1 MRNLLILTTSLF
13 ISSFAL
19 AQESSAPME
28 LGVHDAVKY
37 AWENSQK
44 AKTADIDVQQ
54 AEKDVWIQTAKG
66 LPIVNGSF
74 GFNNFIDLPTSV
86 LPADAFG
93 FPDYLTQFLGGVS
106 QQTGVPINAPAP
118 SENTTTEVQFGQA
131 WSMEAGANV
140 GLQIFDG
147 SYIIGLKAVKGLKR
161 MKGDMKKMT
170 LNEVKTIIAQAYYT
184 SQVAK
189 ENVRLLNENIANIE
203 KTLSETD
210 ALYKEGF
217 AEEMDVE
224 QLDLLIN
231 QIKNRARQADRQH
244 QTTLNVLK
252 YQMGMSVDN
261 KITLTDDLE
270 TLWAMQ
276 SDQELLDMEL
286 DLENNLQY
294 SLIKQDVVMQGYLAK
309 IEESKY
315 YPRLNA
321 FFDYKHQAFR
331 DDFSFFDID
340 QPWFPQTLWGV
351 KLSVP
356 IWDNLGGVASIK
368 RARLE
373 QQKVKNKLVDTEN
386 ALKMQT
392 ITAKSDFNSALEQL
406 ETSQKNIN
414 LATRIKEK
422 MLIRYQEGMSTS
434 MELTTAENQLIQAQT
449 EYINTL
455 FKAMD
460 AKIQMKVVL
469 ENN

>member
-1 MRNLLILTTSLF
+1 MRDLLILTLSLF
-13 ISSFAL
+13 ISSQAL
-19 AQESSAPME
+19 AQESVPMD
-28 LGVHDAVKY
+28 LGVEDAVKY

-44 AKTADIDVQQ
+44 AKTAVIDVEQ
-54 AEKDVWIQTAKG
+54 AKKDVWIQTAKG
-66 LPIVNGSF
+66 LPIVKGSF
-74 GFNNFIDLPTSV
+74 GFNNFVDLPTSII
-86 LPADAFG
+86 PAEAFG
-93 FPDYLTQFLGGVS
+93 
-106 QQTGVPINAPAP
+106 APAGSP
-118 SENTTTEVQFGQA
+118 NIEAQFGQA
-131 WSMEAGANV
+131 WTMEAGINV
-140 GLQIFDG
+140 GLQLFDG
-147 SYIIGLKAVKGLKR
+147 SYIIGLKAVKGLK
-161 MKGDMKKMT
+161 KITADQQQMT
-170 LNEVKTIIAQAYYT
+170 MNEIKTIIAQAYYT
-184 SQVAK
+184 AQVAK
-189 ENVRLLNENIANIE
+189 ENVRLLDENIANIE
-203 KTLSETD
+203 NTLSETS
-210 ALYKEGF
+210 ALYNEGF

-244 QTTLNVLK
+244 QATLNLLK
-252 YQMGMSVDN
+252 YQMGMPVDN
-261 KITLTDDLE
+261 NITLTDDLE

-286 DLENNLQY
+286 DFNNNLQY
-294 SLIKQDVVMQGYLAK
+294 SLMKQDVVMQGYLAK

-315 YPRLNA
+315 YPQLNA

-331 DDFSFFDID
+331 DDFSFFDTD

-373 QQKVKNKLVDTEN
+373 QQKAKNRLVDTEN
-386 ALKMQT
+386 ALKLQA
-392 ITAKSDFNSALEQL
+392 ITAKDDFNSALEQL
-406 ETSQKNIN
+406 QTSQNNIN

-455 FKAMD
+455 FTAMD